1 MKIFHS
7 SVIAETRMR
16 GWGEGPVSRVRKR
29 GEGRTE
35 VGTRISETS
44 AGQPKNMIDLQGRW

>member
-29 GEGRTE
+29 GGGRTE
-35 VGTRISETS
+35 EEEPES
-44 AGQPKNMIDLQGRW
+44 AKRRQDSQRT